1 MDFFGIG
8 PLELLLIL
16 LVIFMV
22 MGPERLP
29 QISRKLGEFIAQA
42 RGTVNQA
49 QDAFMRDVEMQVKD
63 AKAEVK
69 ALRDEATLFPPEG
82 QVAVVKPASTTPG
95 LISPAQ
101 SPTATVQSGIAIVL
115 EYAPVAP
122 ASEPVKAL
130 PSEPSA
136 DH

>member
-29 QISRKLGEFIAQA
+29 QISRKLGQFIAQA
-42 RGTVNQA
+42 RGTVGQA
-49 QDAFMRDVEMQVKD
+49 QDAFMRDVESQVKE
-63 AKAEVK
+63 ARAEVT
-69 ALRDEATLFPPEG
+69 ALQNEASLFPPEG
-82 QVAVVKPASTTPG
+82 QVAVVKPAATTPG

-101 SPTATVQSGIAIVL
+101 SPTATVQSGTAIAL
-115 EYAPVAP
+115 EYAPVVP
-122 ASEPVKAL
+122 ASEPAKAL
-130 PSEPSA
+130 PSEPRA